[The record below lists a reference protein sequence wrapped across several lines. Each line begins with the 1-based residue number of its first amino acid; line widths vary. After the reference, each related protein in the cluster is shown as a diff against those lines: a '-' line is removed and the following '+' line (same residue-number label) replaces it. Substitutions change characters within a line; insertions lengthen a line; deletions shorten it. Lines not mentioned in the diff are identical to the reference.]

1 MKFFTAFFATF
12 VIGAVVISTP
22 SVEYTDNLYEGLCV
36 VEFNADFNKQNSVP
50 WIESLT
56 DCTGRRVDI
65 AEQPE
70 KQVEHQIVVVPTIII
85 FNEGEEVKR
94 YQANIMM
101 QLEVDA
107 ATIQNDIDEIIM
119 SDF

>member
-1 MKFFTAFFATF
+1 M
-12 VIGAVVISTP
+12 
-22 SVEYTDNLYEGLCV
+22 
-36 VEFNADFNKQNSVP
+36 P
-50 WIESLT
+50 WIESLK
-56 DCTGRRVDI
+56 DCNGKRVDI
-65 AEQPE
+65 ASEPQ
-70 KQVEHQIVVVPTIII
+70 KQVEHKIVVVPTIII

-101 QLEVDA
+101 QLDVDA

>member
-1 MKFFTAFFATF
+1 MKFFTAFIATF

-22 SVEYTDNLYEGLCV
+22 SVDNTENLYEGLCV
-36 VEFNADFNKQNSVP
+36 VEFNANFNKQNSVP
-50 WIESLT
+50 WIESLK
-56 DCTGRRVDI
+56 DCKGKRVDI
-65 AEQPE
+65 ASEPQ
-70 KQVEHQIVVVPTIII
+70 KQVEHKIVVVPTIII

-119 SDF
+119 SDL

>member
-12 VIGAVVISTP
+12 VLGATLVAPMPVADTGI
-22 SVEYTDNLYEGLCV
+22 LYEGLCV
-36 VEFNADFNKQNSVP
+36 VEFNASFNKENGVS
-50 WIESLT
+50 WIEALS
-56 DCTGRRVDI
+56 DCNGKRVDI
-65 AEQPE
+65 VAEPAM
-70 KQVEHQIVVVPTIII
+70 QVEHNIIVVPTIII

-101 QLEVDA
+101 QLEVEKE
-107 ATIQNDIDEIIM
+107 TIQNDIDEIIM